1 MDSFIEKEK
10 RAQVLVQALPYI
22 QKYWNRVVVI
32 KYGGHAMMNEELK
45 RQGYGQKVDSILRQL
60 QEDPYSPPYEKLC
73 GEYKGFYSRRVNR
86 TDRIVYEIREGACE
100 DGTDAVVVSR
110 MRTHYRG
117 MFSILML

>member
-1 MDSFIEKEK
+1 MGVPGYTVILD
-10 RAQVLVQALPYI
+10 RQARKDY
-22 QKYWNRVVVI
+22 
-32 KYGGHAMMNEELK
+32 EELK

-100 DGTDAVVVSR
+100 DGTDAAVVSR
-110 MRTHYRG
+110 MRTHHRG
-117 MFSILML
+117 MFSILMLFWLQRLDNYY